1 MGGSAS
7 LLDGTA
13 TQQRGPPVAA
23 TGSEVMSTAKL
34 NVWVTEVGNPCKIDM
49 LHQWFVHV
57 LHCDGKL
64 LNWCEQKVYTNLKT
78 KCGHL
83 EIEIPPGCYMVC
95 ATWSPAPLGQSTPTS
110 LGNHISHLATVRAN
124 CGDHVCVTLF
134 PPTFHWCGIW
144 WLTALQETV
153 ALKRLPRGA
162 DDAANNAVK
171 AVDAL
176 LKLIPPDDFT
186 KNMLE
191 INQNRPK

>member
-1 MGGSAS
+1 
-7 LLDGTA
+7 
-13 TQQRGPPVAA
+13 
-23 TGSEVMSTAKL
+23 MSTAKL

-49 LHQWFVHV
+49 LHQWYVHV

-64 LNWCEQKVYTNLKT
+64 LNWCDKVYTNLKT

-110 LGNHISHLATVRAN
+110 LGNHISHLAAVRAN
-124 CGDHVCVTLF
+124 CGDHVCATLF

-186 KNMLE
+186 KNMLQ